1 MFDPA
6 SRRLA
11 TIATDRPLLQVV
23 VDTEEEF
30 DWDKPFERTNV
41 STASMRFQS
50 RAQAILDRYKLRPTY
65 VIDYPVVDRDEGFRP
80 LFEIFQDGRC
90 EVGTHLHPW
99 VNPPHVERV
108 TNRNSFPGN
117 LPAELEHDK
126 LRVLT
131 ERIGGR
137 FGRRPT
143 IYKAGR
149 YGFGPATAKALAE
162 LGYRIDLSVMP
173 RTDLSWDEGPNFVGL
188 DAAPYWFGER
198 GEILEIPMTVG
209 FVGLLFRQAP
219 RLYRR
224 LLNGPK
230 LLRRLRLPGIAARF
244 GLFERIT
251 LTPEGIT
258 HAEHRR
264 LVDALIARGHKV
276 FTFSYHSPSLAPG
289 NTPYVRSA
297 ADLDEFLDRFER
309 FFDYFFGMLGGRPAT
324 ATEIRALAA

>member
-1 MFDPA
+1 MFDPKE
-6 SRRLA
+6 RRPA
-11 TIATDRPLLQVV
+11 EIATDRPLLQVV

-30 DWDKPFERTNV
+30 DWSKPFERTNV
-41 STASMRFQS
+41 ATESMRYQS
-50 RAQAILDRYKLRPTY
+50 RAHAVLDRYGIKPTY

-99 VNPPHVERV
+99 VNPPHVEQV

-117 LPAELEHDK
+117 LPAELEREK

-131 ERIGGR
+131 ARIGER

-162 LGYRIDLSVMP
+162 LGYQIDLSVMP
-173 RTDLSWDEGPNFVGL
+173 STDLSWDEGPNFVSLG
-188 DAAPYWFGER
+188 AAPYWFGER
-198 GEILEIPMTVG
+198 QEILEIPMTVG
-209 FVGLLFRQAP
+209 FVGMLFRQAP
-219 RLYRR
+219 RPYRC

-230 LLRRLRLPGIAARF
+230 ILQQLRLPGIAARL

-264 LVDALIARGHKV
+264 LADALIARGHKV

-289 NTPYVRSA
+289 NTPYVRNA
-297 ADLDEFLDRFER
+297 AELDEFLGRFES
-309 FFDYFFGMLGGRPAT
+309 FFDYFFGNLGGRPAT
-324 ATEIRALAA
+324 ASEIRALAG